1 MYYLKCNPKFFYATK
16 KHFPVKKCILLLDL
30 SILQKS
36 KVTNNLITILGY
48 SNDKNIYIY
57 ICIAKN
63 IISIGKLILF
73 TRFGTSN
80 QQIPKFKKTK
90 YLKLTLK
97 QVKLQRQMH
106 S

>member
-1 MYYLKCNPKFFYATK
+1 MYCLKCNPKFFYATK

-57 ICIAKN
+57 MYCEEYY
-63 IISIGKLILF
+63 F
-73 TRFGTSN
+73 DW
-80 QQIPKFKKTK
+80 
-90 YLKLTLK
+90 
-97 QVKLQRQMH
+97 QVDSLYKIRHVQPTD
-106 S
+106 SKV